1 MVGKEGSNSNDNAV
15 FECFLAADV
24 LHLIKIAKS
33 ILGDY
38 RELVE
43 KNERQ
48 AVTMQKYGV
57 EETSDDVIID
67 EDSVGPGEVYRMR
80 KSAETGRELRLSVE
94 HQIAFENKVCDRVLA
109 EQARLASTFRLVE
122 EESNQLQSENQ
133 ELIRESLNLKTE
145 LIRLQAEK
153 GALEQQTSAH
163 RLKTARFQEQS
174 VRQEREYAG
183 LIRKL
188 QTEVSELE
196 KCADGLRDRL
206 ACSDADRLCLQ

>member
-1 MVGKEGSNSNDNAV
+1 MVGNEGSDSNDKAM

-57 EETSDDVIID
+57 EEASDDVIID

-94 HQIAFENKVCDRVLA
+94 HQIAFENQVCDRVLA

-133 ELIRESLNLKTE
+133 ELIRDSLNLKTE

-153 GALEQQTSAH
+153 SALEQQTSAH
-163 RLKTARFQEQS
+163 RLKTARLQEQS
-174 VRQEREYAG
+174 VRQER
-183 LIRKL
+183 
-188 QTEVSELE
+188 
-196 KCADGLRDRL
+196 
-206 ACSDADRLCLQ
+206 